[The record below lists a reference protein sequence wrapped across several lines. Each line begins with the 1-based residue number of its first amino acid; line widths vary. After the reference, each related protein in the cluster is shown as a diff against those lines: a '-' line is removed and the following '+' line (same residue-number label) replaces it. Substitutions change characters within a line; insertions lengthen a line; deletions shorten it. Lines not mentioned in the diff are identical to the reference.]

1 MSASLVDCDN
11 RQVNR
16 DDVELLFTPEAV
28 DVLATLPPIESKANV
43 VQNVSRLR
51 KRGLS
56 AEMTSVVLLQQ
67 RLRTKAA
74 GKFGEFA
81 GRMFF
86 TEDGLQ
92 QATRL
97 SVAARHAA
105 RFRDAAV
112 AHVADL
118 GCGIGGDALAL
129 AGLGVRVTAVD
140 RDEVTAAIATY
151 NLAPF
156 DNADV
161 IHGDAESV
169 DLSDFDA
176 LWFDPARRS
185 SSKRLSNPADWS
197 PSLSWVFD
205 VAATKPTGIKLSPAI
220 DQGILP
226 EDAECQWIDDRGD
239 TVECIVWTGKLARP
253 GIRRSALVLGDGES
267 HEMVASQPDTD
278 VSLGEIG
285 EYLYDPCGSVLRAQ
299 LLGKL
304 ATELGATLVA
314 DQIAYLSND
323 TGEQSPFAQLFR
335 VREVL
340 PLDQRAIAARM
351 RELGIGTLE
360 IKKRGVDVD
369 PAEFR
374 TKLKLA
380 GKLSA
385 TLILTRGPNGRV
397 AILADRV

>member
-11 RQVNR
+11 RDVKR

-105 RFRDAAV
+105 RFRDAGF

-169 DLSDFDA
+169 DLTDFDA

-205 VAATKPTGIKLSPAI
+205 VAATKPTGIKLSPAV

-267 HEMVASQPDTD
+267 HEMVSSQPDTD

-304 ATELGATLVA
+304 ATELGATLIA
-314 DQIAYLSND
+314 DQIAYLSNN

-340 PLDQRAIAARM
+340 PLDQRAIAGRM

>member
-1 MSASLVDCDN
+1 MN
-11 RQVNR
+11 RA
-16 DDVELLFTPEAV
+16 DVELLFTPEAV

-226 EDAECQWIDDRGD
+226 ENAECQWIEDRGD

-267 HEMVASQPDTD
+267 HEMVASQPDTE

-304 ATELGATLVA
+304 ATELGATLIA
-314 DQIAYLSND
+314 DQIAYLSNN

-340 PLDQRAIAARM
+340 PLDQRTIAARM

>member
-1 MSASLVDCDN
+1 MN
-11 RQVNR
+11 RA
-16 DDVELLFTPEAV
+16 DVELLFTPEAV

-105 RFRDAAV
+105 RFRDAGF

-205 VAATKPTGIKLSPAI
+205 VAATKPTGIKLSPAV

-267 HEMVASQPDTD
+267 HEMVSSQPDTD

-304 ATELGATLVA
+304 ATELGATLIA
-314 DQIAYLSND
+314 DQIAYLSNN
-323 TGEQSPFAQLFR
+323 TGERIPFAQLFR

-340 PLDQRAIAARM
+340 PLDQRAIAGRM

>member
-1 MSASLVDCDN
+1 M
-11 RQVNR
+11 NR

-28 DVLATLPPIESKANV
+28 EVLATLPPIESKANV

-56 AEMTSVVLLQQ
+56 AEMTSVVLLQK

-314 DQIAYLSND
+314 DQIAYLSNN

>member
-1 MSASLVDCDN
+1 MN
-11 RQVNR
+11 RA
-16 DDVELLFTPEAV
+16 DVELLFTPEAV

-105 RFRDAAV
+105 RFRDAGF

-253 GIRRSALVLGDGES
+253 GIRRSALVLGDSES
-267 HEMVASQPDTD
+267 HEMVSSQPDTD

-304 ATELGATLVA
+304 ATQLGATLVA
-314 DQIAYLSND
+314 DQIAYLSNN

-380 GKLSA
+380 GKLLA